1 MRITV
6 SASWCGIKDQNFK
19 SYLFETYGNEFNTDD
34 VEYIDC
40 DYRSICDLTGIEYFH
55 NLQRISCF
63 GNHLKTLNLNNNTLL
78 FEVNCTSNQLTSLN
92 VENCVNLKHLY
103 CDDNQLVTLDV
114 RRNKKLEI
122 LRVES
127 NNLKVIDI
135 SNNPKIDTL
144 TYINNPLEKIILSKT
159 NSMSSASMF
168 GLELYYGD
176 IIEYR

>member
-1 MRITV
+1 MVLRV
-6 SASWCGIKDQNFK
+6 SSSWCIKDQNFK
-19 SYLFETYGNEFNTDD
+19 SYLFETYGNEFDTDE
-34 VEYIDC
+34 VKYIDC
-40 DYRSICDLTGIEYFH
+40 DYRNISDLTGIEYFH

-63 GNHLKTLNLNNNTLL
+63 GNHLRTLNLNNNTSL
-78 FEVNCTSNQLTSLN
+78 FEVFCTSNQLTSLN

-114 RRNKKLEI
+114 RRNKNLEI

-144 TYINNPLEKIILSKT
+144 TYINNPLEKIILSK
-159 NSMSSASMF
+159 SSHMNIAYMF
-168 GLELYYGD
+168 GLELFYGD